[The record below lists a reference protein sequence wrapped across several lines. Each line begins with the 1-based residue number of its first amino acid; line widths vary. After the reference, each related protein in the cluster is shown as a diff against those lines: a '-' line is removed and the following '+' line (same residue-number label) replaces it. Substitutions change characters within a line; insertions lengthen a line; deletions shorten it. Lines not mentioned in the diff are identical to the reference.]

1 MLKALFCWKTC
12 VGLQIVADF
21 VVIVSFVLKMG
32 FEKTNVM
39 LTLFNARGGD
49 FLKLCLF
56 ICIKI

>member
-39 LTLFNARGGD
+39 LTLFNARGGGI
-49 FLKLCLF
+49 F
-56 ICIKI
+56 

>member
-39 LTLFNARGGD
+39 LTLFNTRGGD